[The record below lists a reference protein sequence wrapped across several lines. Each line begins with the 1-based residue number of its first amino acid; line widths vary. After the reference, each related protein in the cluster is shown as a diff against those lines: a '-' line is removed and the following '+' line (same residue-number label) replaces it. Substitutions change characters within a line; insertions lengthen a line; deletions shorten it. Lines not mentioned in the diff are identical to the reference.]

1 MTRFVKLS
9 ALVGCAAILIAAVPA
24 RAATPA
30 TAAISA
36 KKKTA
41 SWQGAEATFSSIA
54 FDPIGIGND
63 CNLLGDPFC
72 DHFFLKI
79 DLGEGAKIQ
88 LQIKGDDPATGGS
101 KPYNDFDV
109 FIYAPGPAAAPIA
122 VGTSDKG
129 NETVTFTH
137 RARWRKQNYDIA
149 VRPWLVLPGA
159 SYKGSIKAITL
170 GKK

>member
-1 MTRFVKLS
+1 MTKFLKLS
-9 ALVGCAAILIAAVPA
+9 ALAVCAALF
-24 RAATPA
+24 ATSVPA
-30 TAAISA
+30 TAATPTGGAVSA
-36 KKKTA
+36 KKKTV
-41 SWQGAEATFSSIA
+41 SWQGADTTFSSIA
-54 FDPIGIGND
+54 FDPVGIGND

-72 DHFFLKI
+72 DHFLLRI

-88 LQIKGDDPATGGS
+88 LQIKGEDPSQGTT

-122 VGTSDKG
+122 TGTSEFG
-129 NETVTFTH
+129 NETVNFVHKARH
-137 RARWRKQNYDIA
+137 RNKPYDIA

-159 SYKGSIKAITL
+159 SYKGTIKVITL

>member
-1 MTRFVKLS
+1 MTKLLKLL
-9 ALVGCAAILIAAVPA
+9 ALAGCAAVFATSAPA
-24 RAATPA
+24 GAATPGAA
-30 TAAISA
+30 TVSS

-41 SWQGAEATFSSIA
+41 AWQGADVTFSSIA

-72 DHFFLKI
+72 DHFALKI

-88 LQIKGDDPATGGS
+88 LQIKGEDPATGTT

-109 FIYAPGPAAAPIA
+109 FIYPPGPAAAPIA
-122 VGTSDKG
+122 MGTSEKG
-129 NETVTFTH
+129 NELVTFTH
-137 RARWRKQNYDIA
+137 KARYRKQPYDIA
-149 VRPWLVLPGA
+149 VRPYLVTPGS
-159 SYKGSIKAITL
+159 SYKGSIKVITL

>member
-1 MTRFVKLS
+1 MTRFLKLL
-9 ALVGCAAILIAAVPA
+9 ALAGCAAMVITAVPA
-24 RAATPA
+24 EAASPA
-30 TAAISA
+30 SA
-36 KKKTA
+36 TLSKAHRTA
-41 SWQGAEATFSSIA
+41 SWSGADATLSSIV

-88 LQIKGDDPATGGS
+88 LQIKGDDPATGGT

-109 FIYAPGPAAAPIA
+109 YIYAPGPAAAPIA
-122 VGTSDKG
+122 TGTTDKG

-149 VRPWLVLPGA
+149 VRPWLVTPGS
-159 SYKGSIKAITL
+159 SYKGSVKAITL
-170 GKK
+170 GK

>member
-1 MTRFVKLS
+1 MIKFLKMLALACCA
-9 ALVGCAAILIAAVPA
+9 ALVVTAVPA
-24 RAATPA
+24 GAAAPTSG
-30 TAAISA
+30 TVSS
-36 KKKTA
+36 KKKTL
-41 SWQGAEATFSSIA
+41 SWQGADVTFSSAA
-54 FDPIGIGND
+54 FDPVGLGND

-88 LQIKGDDPATGGS
+88 LQIRGEDPSTGTV

-122 VGTSDKG
+122 KGTTEFG
-129 NETVTFTH
+129 NETVNFVH
-137 RARWRKQNYDIA
+137 KARYRNKPYDIA
-149 VRPWLVLPGA
+149 VRPWLAMPGA
-159 SYKGSIKAITL
+159 SYKGTIKVITL